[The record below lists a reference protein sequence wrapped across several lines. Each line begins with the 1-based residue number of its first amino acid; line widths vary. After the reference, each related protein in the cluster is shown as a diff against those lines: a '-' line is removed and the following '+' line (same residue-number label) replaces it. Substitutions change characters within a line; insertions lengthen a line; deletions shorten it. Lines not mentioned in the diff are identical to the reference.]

1 MHGNE
6 LNEKRFFWLKLD
18 RHFFGNGRVKKL
30 RKLAGG
36 DTYTIIYLKMLLL
49 SVEYNG
55 VLIYEGIEDEFYK
68 EIALKL
74 DEEESNCQVTINY
87 LLSQGLLVETQEQN
101 FHFPD
106 IIGMIGSETKN
117 NVYKRQKRLEKFQP
131 NSNQIPK
138 LSNQIPIEKEID
150 IDIEK
155 DKEIDINNKIK
166 DIDVD
171 KNIPCVSAREEK
183 SSSST
188 LVNLETNINNF
199 LEEFGIM
206 LDSYTAVITEI
217 DFELLTE
224 RFRESEWLKANIS
237 SFKKVCEYY
246 PKIISGYYK
255 DYDKKPREDK
265 SWETLKSML
274 KEAKAEEEIEEQG
287 GTT

>member
-74 DEEESNCQVTINY
+74 DEEEPDCQVTINY
-87 LLSQGLLVETQEQN
+87 LLAQGLLVETQEQN

-150 IDIEK
+150 IEK

-171 KNIPCVSAREEK
+171 KNIPCVCAREEK
-183 SSSST
+183 SSS
-188 LVNLETNINNF
+188 LENLETNLHNF
-199 LEEFGIM
+199 LDEFGIM
-206 LDSYTAVITEI
+206 LDSYTAIIAEI

-224 RFRESEWLKANIS
+224 RFRESEWLRANIS
-237 SFKKVCEYY
+237 SFKKVCEFY

-255 DYDKKPREDK
+255 DYDKKPKEDN
-265 SWETLKSML
+265 SWDKLKAMFA
-274 KEAKAEEEIEEQG
+274 EAKAEEEKEEQG
-287 GTT
+287 GVT

>member
-74 DEEESNCQVTINY
+74 DEKEPDCQITINY
-87 LLSQGLLVETQEQN
+87 LLAQGLLVETQDQN

-150 IDIEK
+150 IEK

-166 DIDVD
+166 EDDEI
-171 KNIPCVSAREEK
+171 KNIPCVCSREEK

-188 LVNLETNINNF
+188 LDNLETNLNNF

-206 LDSYTAVITEI
+206 LDSYTSVIAEI

-224 RFRESEWLKANIS
+224 RFRESKWLKANIS
-237 SFKKVCEYY
+237 SFKKVCEFY

-265 SWETLKSML
+265 SWDKLKAML
-274 KEAKAEEEIEEQG
+274 AEAKAEEEKEEQG

>member
-30 RKLAGG
+30 RKIAGG

-55 VLIYEGIEDEFYK
+55 MLIYEGIEDEFYK

-74 DEEESNCQVTINY
+74 DEEESDCQVTINY

-150 IDIEK
+150 IEK

-166 DIDVD
+166 DIYVD
-171 KNIPCVSAREEK
+171 ENIPCVCAREEK

-188 LVNLETNINNF
+188 LDNLETNLNNF
-199 LEEFGIM
+199 LEEFGIV
-206 LDSYTAVITEI
+206 LDSYTSVISEI
-217 DFELLTE
+217 DFKLLAE
-224 RFRESEWLKANIS
+224 RFRESAWLKANIS

-255 DYDKKPREDK
+255 DYDKKPKEDK
-265 SWETLKSML
+265 SWDRLKAML
-274 KEAKAEEEIEEQG
+274 EEAKKEEG
-287 GTT
+287 GENSDTQ